1 MFVFIIIPSMNKTAS
16 TFKDELLFGLKAVRE
31 SILAET
37 IALPLDARDRVFLGT
52 WAVMDLL
59 AHLAGWDFT
68 NLQAARDILDGLLPE
83 FYDHRDA
90 DWRTYNAL
98 LVGKYKRTDFSEQ
111 VQFVRDAQGQL
122 LNFLQ
127 TLPAEDFKRD
137 TGVRYKGIKVTIA
150 RLLQAE
156 LDDEKTHFEQVFEF
170 RKSL

>member
-1 MFVFIIIPSMNKTAS
+1 MKQTDS

-31 SILAET
+31 SILVEAL
-37 IALPLDARDRVFLGT
+37 ALPAEARDRVFLGT
-52 WAVMDLL
+52 WSVMDLL

-68 NLQAARDILDGLLPE
+68 NLQAAKDVLDSLLPE

-90 DWRTYNAL
+90 DWRAYNAL
-98 LVGKYKRTDFSEQ
+98 LVGKYQRTDFNEQ
-111 VQFVRDAQGQL
+111 VKLVRDAQRQL
-122 LNFLQ
+122 LDFLQ

-150 RLLQAE
+150 RLLQSE
-156 LDDEKTHFEQVFEF
+156 LEDEETHFEQVLEF

>member
-1 MFVFIIIPSMNKTAS
+1 MKRTDSA
-16 TFKDELLFGLKAVRE
+16 FKDELLFGLKAVRE
-31 SILAET
+31 SILGET
-37 IALPLDARDRVFLGT
+37 LALPVEVRDRVFLGT
-52 WAVMDLL
+52 WSVMDLL

-68 NLQAARDILDGLLPE
+68 NLQAAKDILDGLLPE

-98 LVGKYKRTDFSEQ
+98 LVGKYKRTDFQEQ
-111 VQFVRDAQGQL
+111 IQLVRDAQGQL

-137 TGVRYKGIKVTIA
+137 TGVRFKGIKVTIA
-150 RLLQAE
+150 RLLQSE
-156 LDDEKTHFEQVFEF
+156 LEDEETHFEQVLEF